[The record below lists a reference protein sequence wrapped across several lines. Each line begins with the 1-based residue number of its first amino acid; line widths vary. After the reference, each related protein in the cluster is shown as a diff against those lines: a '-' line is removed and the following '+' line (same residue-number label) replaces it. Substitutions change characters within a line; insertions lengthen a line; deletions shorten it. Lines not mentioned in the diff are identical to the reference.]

1 MAVTDREMTSDT
13 HTEFL
18 PTVWSDDTRDAIEFE
33 EVLSKLVDTHYESQL
48 SVGRILEI
56 PLRANMN
63 TQTKTEG
70 VSNTITFQSQ
80 VGSAGTGTPG
90 TTPLNAQ
97 LVTVSTYEYA
107 AALLNAVVAVQS
119 KYDERQRLAHAMGYA
134 LMRGVEVS
142 IAALFQSF
150 SQITGTLGADLD
162 DAILRRS
169 WQYLRDAG
177 VTRGAN
183 WIFGPAAV
191 ASLFGNN
198 KFTSKD
204 FISGKSAI
212 ESAELPPLFSYPVF
226 VSNLLRAPAAG
237 QTECALLHRE
247 AVLLIR
253 QIKPTVRQD
262 YLIRNNAD
270 GLIAFDLYNTS
281 EAIWVSEAPATD
293 ADPTTVDSGAVLI
306 RSA

>member
-1 MAVTDREMTSDT
+1 MVTDREMDSGT

-18 PTVWSDDTRDAIEFE
+18 PTVWADDTKDAIEFE
-33 EVLSKLVDTHYESQL
+33 EVVSKLVDTHYEAQMSI
-48 SVGRILEI
+48 GRILEI
-56 PLRANMN
+56 PLRANMD
-63 TQTKTEG
+63 TQTKSEG
-70 VSNTITFQSQ
+70 IGNTITFQSQ
-80 VGSAGTGTPG
+80 AGTAGTGTPG

-97 LVTVSTYEYA
+97 LVTISTYQYA
-107 AALLNAVVAVQS
+107 AALLNAVVTVQS

-142 IAALFQSF
+142 LTNLFQSF

-177 VTRGAN
+177 VTSGAA
-183 WIFGPAAV
+183 WIFSPAAV

-212 ESAELPPLFSYPVF
+212 ESAELPPLFGYPVY

-237 QTECALLHRE
+237 QSECALLHKE

-253 QIKPTVRQD
+253 QIKPTVRES

-270 GLIAFDLYNTS
+270 GLLAFDLYNAS
-281 EAIWVSEAPATD
+281 EAIWVSETPAGD
-293 ADPTTVDSGAVLI
+293 SDPTTVDSGAVLI

>member
-1 MAVTDREMTSDT
+1 MVLDREMTSLT

-33 EVLSKLVDTHYESQL
+33 EVLSKLVDTHYEAQMSI
-48 SVGRILEI
+48 GRILEI
-56 PLRANMN
+56 PLRANMD
-63 TQTKTEG
+63 TQTKSEG

-80 VGSAGTGTPG
+80 VGAAGTGVPG

-97 LVTVSTYEYA
+97 LVTISTYQYA
-107 AALLNAVVAVQS
+107 AALLNAVVATQS
-119 KYDERQRLAHAMGYA
+119 KYDERQRLAHSMGYS

-142 IAALFQSF
+142 IATLFSSF
-150 SQITGTLGADLD
+150 SQVTGTLGADLD

-177 VTRGAN
+177 VTTGAN

-212 ESAELPPLFSYPVF
+212 ESAQLPALFSYPVF
-226 VSNLLRAPAAG
+226 VSNLLVNPAGG
-237 QTECALLHRE
+237 QTNCALLHRE
-247 AVLLIR
+247 AIILIR
-253 QIKPTVRQD
+253 QIKPTVREQ

-270 GLIAFDLYNTS
+270 GLIAYDLYNAS
-281 EAIWVSEAPATD
+281 EAIWVSETPAAD

>member
-1 MAVTDREMTSDT
+1 MVTDREMTYIT
-13 HTEFL
+13 HTEFM
-18 PTVWSDDTRDAIEFE
+18 PTVWADDTKDAIEFE
-33 EVLSKLVDTHYESQL
+33 EVLSKLVDTHYESQM
-48 SVGRILEI
+48 SIGHILEI
-56 PLRANMN
+56 PLRSNMD
-63 TQTKTEG
+63 TQSKTEG
-70 VSNTITFQSQ
+70 ISNTITFQAQ
-80 VGSAGTGTPG
+80 AGTTGTGTAG

-97 LVTVSTYEYA
+97 LVTIDTYQYA

-119 KYDERQRLAHAMGYA
+119 KYDERQRLAHSMGYA
-134 LMRGVEVS
+134 LMRGVEVN
-142 IAALFQSF
+142 IAALFASF

-177 VTRGAN
+177 VTSGAN

-212 ESAELPPLFSYPVF
+212 ESAELPALFSYPVY
-226 VSNLLRAPAAG
+226 VSNLLNNPASG
-237 QTECALLHRE
+237 QTECALLHRD

-253 QIKPTVRQD
+253 QIKPTVRES
-262 YLIRNNAD
+262 YLIRYNAD
-270 GLIAFDLYNTS
+270 GLIAYDLYTTD
-281 EAIWVSEAPATD
+281 EAVWVSETPAAD